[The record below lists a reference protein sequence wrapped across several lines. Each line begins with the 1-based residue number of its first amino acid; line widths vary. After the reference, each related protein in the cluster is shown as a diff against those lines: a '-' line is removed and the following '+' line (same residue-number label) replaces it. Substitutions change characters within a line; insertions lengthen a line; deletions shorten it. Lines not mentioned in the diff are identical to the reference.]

1 MLRREI
7 SPTGRFTKRP
17 QRPCRRRRGGGG
29 GGGGNAVGRIAPWQR
44 GSNTSWTES
53 SRPPSLPQG
62 LQVDAADTTQRWPA
76 DYYSRRV
83 LKKTCPKKEN
93 LSLVCMNVSLRS
105 WSCSAP
111 PPPPAKMKNKQCE
124 HWVLII
130 WLSLR
135 IKSVSLAATILLD
148 NTETYSVFGQ
158 VRALSAQQNQDR
170 LHPVLD
176 NSNSLHWWNLTFPNL
191 LMVCL
196 LWCKGVFIL
205 IMKIIPM
212 ELLQKY
218 YPMKL
223 IKMNIHTTHF

>member
-1 MLRREI
+1 MA
-7 SPTGRFTKRP
+7 
-17 QRPCRRRRGGGG
+17 CR
-29 GGGGNAVGRIAPWQR
+29 
-44 GSNTSWTES
+44 
-53 SRPPSLPQG
+53 L
-62 LQVDAADTTQRWPA
+62 LQPA
-76 DYYSRRV
+76 RA
-83 LKKTCPKKEN
+83 KKN
-93 LSLVCMNVSLRS
+93 LSKKGKPVAGLYECKLAQLKLL
-105 WSCSAP
+105 CP
-111 PPPPAKMKNKQCE
+111 PPPTCKNEKQTVWTLGAD
-124 HWVLII
+124 HLII
-130 WLSLR
+130 IENQVCFSG
-135 IKSVSLAATILLD
+135 SNNFT
-148 NTETYSVFGQ
+148 NTETYSVFSQ

-205 IMKIIPM
+205 IMIIIPM

>member
-111 PPPPAKMKNKQCE
+111 PPPTCKNEKQTVWTLGAD
-124 HWVLII
+124 HLII
-130 WLSLR
+130 IENQVCFSG
-135 IKSVSLAATILLD
+135 SNNFT
-148 NTETYSVFGQ
+148 NTETYSVFSQ

-205 IMKIIPM
+205 IMIIIPM